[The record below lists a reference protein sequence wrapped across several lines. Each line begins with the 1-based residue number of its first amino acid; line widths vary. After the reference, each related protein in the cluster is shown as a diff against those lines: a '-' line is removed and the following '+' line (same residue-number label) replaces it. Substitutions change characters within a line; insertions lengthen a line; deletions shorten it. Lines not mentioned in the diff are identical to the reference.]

1 MACSVTVDDG
11 TWGLVRASSNKPEL
25 VVVVESPVSEARL
38 RAMFE
43 AVDARLARE
52 PGGRRLQPDDLM
64 DDTSALAHVLPD
76 VLEPGLRIVFCGT
89 AAGHVS
95 ARRGAY
101 YAHPQNRFWP
111 ALHAIGLTPRR
122 LEPEDYPESP
132 AMGPGADRP
141 RQARERHGSR
151 PARGRARGRGLRG
164 ASAAKI
170 EAAAPDL
177 ARVHEPRRRAPIPQA
192 RRSLRRAGGADRREP
207 ESGSCPSPSPT
218 AALELER
225 QPALVAQAR
234 RGGGRRAPRGTS
246 PW

>member
-1 MACSVTVDDG
+1 
-11 TWGLVRASSNKPEL
+11 
-25 VVVVESPVSEARL
+25 
-38 RAMFE
+38 
-43 AVDARLARE
+43 
-52 PGGRRLQPDDLM
+52 M

-122 LEPEDYPESP
+122 LQAGGLPRIAP
-132 AMGPGADRP
+132 MGPGADRP

-164 ASAAKI
+164 AGR
-170 EAAAPDL
+170 ED
-177 ARVHEPRRRAPIPQA
+177 RG
-192 RRSLRRAGGADRREP
+192 RRAGPGSRSRASPPGADTSSAPLPSASSPNGSGEP
-207 ESGSCPSPSPT
+207 ESGSCRRPRRPRPGTGTPTSTGGAGSP
-218 AALELER
+218 R
-225 QPALVAQAR
+225 
-234 RGGGRRAPRGTS
+234 RRAASAAGNQPLVKCNRRASRRQAS
-246 PW
+246 PNKTKKFQVKILGLAWISLVLFVRIGPFQ